1 MSAVLGIDLGG
12 TRLRAAWAPADDASV
27 TPAGALEPRALG
39 DEPAPRS
46 APELAERVKAHAAAA
61 RGAAGAGGGDATL
74 DALAVTIPGLVDGT
88 VCRWVPN
95 LPYLDGVDLATL
107 LAPAVGAATTVIA
120 GNDAQ
125 LALLAESTD
134 GAASGARDAILVAV
148 GTGIGSAVLSQGRIA
163 RGAHGGACSFGWACA
178 DVADPGDERSGWLE
192 RNASGRALDALGA
205 RLDPPRDGAGLIAA
219 ARAGDGAALTAL
231 APAVEALGATL
242 AGAVALL
249 DPEVVLLAGGVAAA
263 TDVLQPLLRE
273 ALAPRLPRH
282 LRDVPVRAGAF
293 GPRAGIA
300 GALIAAR
307 SGPSWW
313 EVAEPLRPA
322 APGSVGR
329 TRPAAR
335 SSREDGPRER

>member
-1 MSAVLGIDLGG
+1 MAAVLGIDLGG
-12 TRLRAAWAPADDASV
+12 TRLRAAWAPADG
-27 TPAGALEPRALG
+27 PLEPRPLGEEAAPASAAAL
-39 DEPAPRS
+39 A
-46 APELAERVKAHAAAA
+46 ARVAAHAAAA
-61 RGAAGAGGGDATL
+61 GAQAGGEEVA
-74 DALAVTIPGLVDGT
+74 ALAVTIPGLVDGT

-95 LPYLDGVDLATL
+95 LPYLDGLDLAAL
-107 LAPAVGAATTVIA
+107 LAGAAPQVVA

-125 LALLAESTD
+125 LALLAEAAD
-134 GAASGARDAILVAV
+134 GAAAGARDAMLVAV

-178 DVADPGDERSGWLE
+178 DLADRGDERSGWLE
-192 RNASGRALDALGA
+192 RQASGRALDALGET
-205 RLDPPRDGAGLIAA
+205 LDPPRDGAGLIAA
-219 ARAGDGAALTAL
+219 ARAGDGLALAAL

-263 TDVLQPLLRE
+263 ADVLQPLLRA

-307 SGPSWW
+307 RGPSWW
-313 EVAEPLRPA
+313 ELAEPL
-322 APGSVGR
+322 
-329 TRPAAR
+329 
-335 SSREDGPRER
+335 GPRPRVSSQAPAQGSFVDEEGKVS

>member
-1 MSAVLGIDLGG
+1 MAVVLGIDLGG
-12 TRLRAAWAPADDASV
+12 TRLRAAW
-27 TPAGALEPRALG
+27 TPATRTAGPAQAPLDVRALG
-39 DEPAPRS
+39 EEPAPQT
-46 APELAERVKAHAAAA
+46 AAQLAARVDAHAEAA
-61 RGAAGAGGGDATL
+61 RAASGGDVVAIG
-74 DALAVTIPGLVDGT
+74 VTIPGLVDGT

-95 LPYLDGVDLATL
+95 LAYLDGLDLATL
-107 LAPAVGAATTVIA
+107 LAPAGDGRTTVVA

-125 LALLAESTD
+125 LALLAEAAN
-134 GAASGARDAILVAV
+134 GAASGTRDAILVAV

-178 DVADPGDERSGWLE
+178 DLSDPGDERSGWLE
-192 RNASGRALDALGA
+192 RQASGRALDALGA
-205 RLDPPRDGAGLIAA
+205 TLRPPRDGAGLIGA
-219 ARAGDGAALTAL
+219 ARDGDEAALTAL
-231 APAVEALGATL
+231 RPAVDALGATL

-293 GPRAGIA
+293 GPGAGIA

-307 SGPSWW
+307 SGPTWW
-313 EVAEPLRPA
+313 ELAEPRGLPPA
-322 APGSVGR
+322 AAEGLAQGLVLPRQGDGSDDR
-329 TRPAAR
+329 
-335 SSREDGPRER
+335 

>member
-12 TRLRAAWAPADDASV
+12 TRLRAAWTTAARPAPAGTTQSLV
-27 TPAGALEPRALG
+27 PAHAPLDVRALG
-39 DEPAPRS
+39 EEPAPRT
-46 APELAERVKAHAAAA
+46 AADLAARVTAHADAA
-61 RGAAGAGGGDATL
+61 RAASGCEIVAIG
-74 DALAVTIPGLVDGT
+74 VTIPGLVDGT

-107 LAPAVGAATTVIA
+107 LGPAGGGRTTVVA

-125 LALLAESTD
+125 LALLAEAAN
-134 GAASGARDAILVAV
+134 GAASGTRDAILVAV

-178 DVADPGDERSGWLE
+178 DLSDRGDERSGWLE

-205 RLDPPRDGAGLIAA
+205 TLDPPRDGAGLIEA
-219 ARAGDGAALTAL
+219 ARGGDGVALTTL
-231 APAVEALGATL
+231 QPAVAALGATL
-242 AGAVALL
+242 AGAVGLL

-273 ALAPRLPRH
+273 ALAPHLPRH

-307 SGPSWW
+307 SGPTWW
-313 EVAEPLRPA
+313 ELHR
-322 APGSVGR
+322 
-329 TRPAAR
+329 
-335 SSREDGPRER
+335 